1 MAKNK
6 NESVFDTETLLMAI
20 EIMKTM
26 PDNAASSAA
35 AAAAFSFSCLRVRTR
50 PASHSLWNS
59 TARLSRCDSAVVRAT
74 GEPSFFVGQ

>member
-6 NESVFDTETLLMAI
+6 NESAVFDTETLLMAI

-35 AAAAFSFSCLRVRTR
+35 AAAASAAAAQAAADSVRVATL
-50 PASHSLWNS
+50 AETKNYL
-59 TARLSRCDSAVVRAT
+59 DS
-74 GEPSFFVGQ
+74 

>member
-35 AAAAFSFSCLRVRTR
+35 AAAASAAAAQES
-50 PASHSLWNS
+50 A
-59 TARLSRCDSAVVRAT
+59 DSVTVAT
-74 GEPSFFVGQ
+74 LAQTKSYLDS